1 MRFGLG
7 IWDLGLRNSIYA
19 LYQAQSIL
27 KVRWTVNH
35 PPDYVPPGTLQAPSP
50 ESALPPVHNDAP
62 VPTPRPTAQR
72 PASGLPRV
80 TVVVLNYNGL
90 RHLEDCF
97 TSLLSLDYPKDRLE
111 LMLVDNGSSD
121 GSLGFMR
128 ERFPSVRLVE
138 TGSNLGFAA
147 GNNYGAERAAGEYVA
162 FLNNDTRVEP
172 NWLSELVGNLR
183 ADEEQGVVCASS
195 LMLDWEGK
203 KIDFYSGSV
212 NFHGFGFQP
221 SYGLPVGAVHPESR
235 ELLFACGGSM
245 LIRREVFL
253 QVGGFDPDYFA
264 FFEDVD
270 LGWRLWLLGYRITL
284 TPTAITYHRH
294 HGTASGM
301 GNHRWQV
308 IYERNALY
316 TIYKNYEQAN
326 LDKILPA
333 ALLLLGQ
340 RVVRFMELGGVRLE
354 DYDFTQ
360 QLRDPGSQVQNTD
373 NIHRNAV
380 ATLLAAD
387 EFRATIEKMTPKRE
401 WIQANRKRSDEEL
414 FARFGQPG
422 RAHLLNHE
430 TDAPYSAAHHAVLH
444 EFGMDQL
451 WEGQPKEVLLVS
463 PDVLPVGD
471 IPASGSGIRA
481 WALGKGL
488 ESRGH
493 KVRFTMPRAAIEG
506 REGQVPPEY
515 ARGAWTP
522 ESLQSLVDT
531 IAPDVIVSCGWPNLT
546 WLPRAN
552 LPVALDLTGPH
563 LLERIYQEH
572 MDARANSEEK
582 LAALERA
589 DFFTCISERQR
600 YYFTGWLAQAGVH
613 PDEIGAA
620 LRVIPYSLDP
630 EQPEHIWPDNWE
642 GEEVRFVYGG
652 IFLPW
657 QNPAPAL
664 LAVANALQERGR
676 GRLEVIGGK
685 HPFHAVHT
693 GGFGSL
699 VDRLATM
706 PSVRM
711 SGLLPH
717 NELVERYTRAHV
729 AVDVMQPNAERE
741 LAFPS
746 RTAHYMWCG
755 LPVIH
760 AAFSEVAG
768 VVREYEAGW
777 IVRHDDPD
785 GLRAVVAS
793 ILADPVEARRRG
805 ENAARLA
812 RDRFTWDVTVD
823 ALDRFVRNPYIRS
836 IRMSRRSGEDSG
848 AALRDPSR
856 YVSVVGVTPGVEGLN
871 PDRPEAAR
879 KLQAAHDRRRT
890 APAQVRARAK
900 EIFRVVQGAV
910 VAPLSGQL
918 RFPELVAG
926 HSLGQRFYVGE
937 DGLSGVRVQVETF
950 GRRNTSRLFLRLRD
964 SPGAATDLFHIEMP
978 THNLSQGQLLALR
991 FPPIPDSA
999 GRSFYF
1005 VAESPDG
1012 VPGDAIS
1019 LRGST
1024 RPGDLRAQR
1033 YDDGIPASGYLV
1045 MGLEYNGVIGER

>member
-1 MRFGLG
+1 LNHSPDHIPVDTSPSVQPTSNEPLLERAVSSF
-7 IWDLGLRNSIYA
+7 SE
-19 LYQAQSIL
+19 QSKIQNP
-27 KVRWTVNH
+27 KSKIPTV
-35 PPDYVPPGTLQAPSP
+35 S
-50 ESALPPVHNDAP
+50 
-62 VPTPRPTAQR
+62 
-72 PASGLPRV
+72 
-80 TVVVLNYNGL
+80 VVVLNYNGL
-90 RHLEDCF
+90 RHLETCF

-111 LMLVDNGSSD
+111 LLLVDNGSAD
-121 GSLGFMR
+121 GSLEFMR
-128 ERFPSVRLVE
+128 ERFPTVRLVE

-147 GNNYGAERAAGEYVA
+147 GNNYGAERASGEYVA

-172 NWLSELVGNLR
+172 YWLTELVNSLLAG
-183 ADEEQGVVCASS
+183 AAQGVVCTSS
-195 LMLDWEGK
+195 LMLDWAGK

-221 SYGLPVGAVHPESR
+221 SYGLPVDAVHPEAR

-253 QVGGFDPDYFA
+253 HAGGFDPDYFA

-270 LGWRLWLLGYRITL
+270 LGWRLWLLGHRITL

-294 HGTASGM
+294 HGTATDV

-316 TIYKNYEQAN
+316 TIYKNYEQSN

-340 RVVRFMELGGVRLE
+340 RVVRFMELGGVQLG

-360 QLRDPGSQVQNTD
+360 ARPTQSVEAGTD
-373 NIHRNAV
+373 HVHRNGI

-401 WIQANRKRSDEEL
+401 WLQANRKRTDEEL

-422 RAHLLNHE
+422 RVHLLNHE

-444 EFGMDQL
+444 EFGIEQL
-451 WEGQPKEVLLVS
+451 WDGQPKDVLLIS

-493 KVRFTMPRAAIEG
+493 KVRFTMPKAAIQG
-506 REGQVPPEY
+506 RESQVPLEY
-515 ARGAWTP
+515 VRGAWTP
-522 ESLQSLVDT
+522 ETLQSMVDT
-531 IAPDVIVSCGWPNLT
+531 LAPEVIVSCGWPNLT

-572 MDARANSEEK
+572 LDARANAEEK
-582 LAALERA
+582 LVALERA

-600 YYFTGWLAQAGVH
+600 YYFTAWLAQAGVH
-613 PDEIGAA
+613 PDDIGNS
-620 LRVIPYSLDP
+620 LQVIPYSLDP
-630 EQPEHIWPDNWE
+630 EQPQHVWPQDW
-642 GEEVRFVYGG
+642 GGQEVRFVYGG

-664 LAVANALQERGR
+664 LAVASELQEQGR

-693 GGFGSL
+693 GGFGPL
-699 VDRLATM
+699 VDQLATM
-706 PSVRM
+706 PSVSM

-717 NELVERYTRAHV
+717 DALVERYTLAHV
-729 AVDVMQPNAERE
+729 AVDVMQPNAERQ

-746 RTAHYMWCG
+746 RTVHYLWCG

-768 VVREYEAGW
+768 VIREHEAGW

-785 GLRAVVAS
+785 GLRAIVAS
-793 ILADPVEARRRG
+793 ILADPSEARRRG

-812 RDRFTWDVTVD
+812 RERFTWDLTVD
-823 ALDRFVRNPYIRS
+823 ALDRFVRDPYIRS
-836 IRMSRRSGEDSG
+836 ARMSRTARRDEHST
-848 AALRDPSR
+848 LRDPSR
-856 YVSVVGVTPGVEGLN
+856 YVTAGGIAPHVDGLV
-871 PDRPEAAR
+871 PSQPQAAR
-879 KLQAAHDRRRT
+879 KLQTVHDRRRT
-890 APAQVRARAK
+890 VPAQVRARANEVLRSVK
-900 EIFRVVQGAV
+900 GAV
-910 VAPLSGQL
+910 SAPLAGQVQL
-918 RFPELVAG
+918 PELVAG
-926 HSLGQRFYVGE
+926 HSLGQRFYVAE
-937 DGLSGVRVQVETF
+937 TGLSGVRVQVETF

-964 SPGAATDLFHIEMP
+964 NPGASVDLFHIEIP
-978 THNLSQGQLLALR
+978 THNLTQGQLLALR

-999 GRSFYF
+999 GRAFYF

-1019 LRGST
+1019 LRGSA
-1024 RPGDLRAQR
+1024 RSGDLRAQR

-1045 MGLEYNGVIGER
+1045 MSLEYNGVTGER

>member
-1 MRFGLG
+1 M
-7 IWDLGLRNSIYA
+7 
-19 LYQAQSIL
+19 
-27 KVRWTVNH
+27 
-35 PPDYVPPGTLQAPSP
+35 
-50 ESALPPVHNDAP
+50 
-62 VPTPRPTAQR
+62 
-72 PASGLPRV
+72 
-80 TVVVLNYNGL
+80 LNYNGL
-90 RHLEDCF
+90 RHLETCF
-97 TSLLSLDYPKDRLE
+97 TSLLALDYPKDRLE
-111 LMLVDNGSSD
+111 LMLVDNGSTD
-121 GSLGFMR
+121 GSLDFMR
-128 ERFPSVRLVE
+128 GRFPSVRLVE

-147 GNNYGAERAAGEYVA
+147 GNDYGAERATGEYVA

-172 NWLSELVGNLR
+172 NWLRELVNSLLAG
-183 ADEEQGVVCASS
+183 EEQGVVCTSS
-195 LMLDWEGK
+195 LMLDWDGK
-203 KIDFYSGSV
+203 TIDFYSGAV

-221 SYGLPVGAVHPESR
+221 SYGLPVDAVRPEPR

-245 LIRREVFL
+245 LIKRDVFL
-253 QVGGFDPDYFA
+253 HVGGFDPDYFA

-270 LGWRLWLLGYRITL
+270 LGWRLWLLGHRITL
-284 TPTAITYHRH
+284 TPSAITYHRH
-294 HGTASGM
+294 HGTATGLAAH
-301 GNHRWQV
+301 HRWQV

-326 LDKILPA
+326 LDAILPA

-340 RVVRFMELGGVRLE
+340 RVVRFMELGGVQMS

-360 QLRDPGSQVQNTD
+360 QVRNPKLALERSEGSQIPNTD

-380 ATLLAAD
+380 ATLLAAE
-387 EFRATIEKMTPKRE
+387 EFRANIDKMTPKRE
-401 WIQANRKRSDEEL
+401 WLQANRKRSDEEL

-430 TDAPYSAAHHAVLH
+430 ADAPYSAAHHAVLH
-444 EFGMDQL
+444 EFGIERL
-451 WEGQPKEVLLVS
+451 WAGQPKEVLLVS

-493 KVRFTMPRAAIEG
+493 RVRFTMPKAAIQG
-506 REGQVPPEY
+506 REGQVPAEY
-515 ARGAWTP
+515 VRGAWTP
-522 ESLQSLVDT
+522 ETLQSMVDAL
-531 IAPDVIVSCGWPNLT
+531 APDVIVSCGWPNLT

-572 MDARANSEEK
+572 LDARANSEEK

-613 PDEIGAA
+613 PDEIGTS
-620 LRVIPYSLDP
+620 LQVIPYSLDP
-630 EQPEHIWPDNWE
+630 EQPRHAWPESWE

-664 LAVANALQERGR
+664 LAVANTLQEQGR

-693 GGFGSL
+693 GGFGPL
-699 VDRLATM
+699 VDRLAMM
-706 PSVRM
+706 PGVRM

-717 NELVERYTRAHV
+717 DALVERYTHAHV
-729 AVDVMQPNAERE
+729 AVDVMQPNAERQ

-746 RTAHYMWCG
+746 RTVHYLWCG

-768 VVREYEAGW
+768 IIREYEAGW
-777 IVRHDDPD
+777 VVRHDDPD

-793 ILADPVEARRRG
+793 ILADPAEAQRRG

-812 RDRFTWDVTVD
+812 RERFTWDATVE
-823 ALDRFVRNPYIRS
+823 ALDRFVRDPYIRS
-836 IRMSRRSGEDSG
+836 ARMSRSNRQDGLM
-848 AALRDPSR
+848 ALRDPSR
-856 YVSVVGVTPGVEGLN
+856 YVTAGGISVSADGQLV
-871 PDRPEAAR
+871 DRPETAR
-879 KLQAAHDRRRT
+879 KLQSVHDRRRA

-900 EIFRVVQGAV
+900 ELFRGVTGAV
-910 VAPLSGQL
+910 SAPLGGQVHL
-918 RFPELVAG
+918 PELVAG

-937 DGLSGVRVQVETF
+937 NGLSGVRVQVETF

-964 SPGAATDLFHIEMP
+964 NPGAAADIFHIEIP
-978 THNLSQGQLLALR
+978 AYNLSQGQWLALR

-1012 VPGDAIS
+1012 VPGDALT
-1019 LRGST
+1019 LRAAS
-1024 RPGDLRAQR
+1024 RPGDVRAQR
-1033 YDDGIPASGYLV
+1033 YDDGIPASGYLL
-1045 MGLEYNGVIGER
+1045 MSLEYNGVTGER